1 MLGQVWAF
9 LILLF
14 ILVSQAQAGPLRV
27 FFLDAGEGEA
37 IYLQGP
43 FGERFL
49 IDTGNLITGYQVGQF
64 LLRHGGP
71 RLDYLFITHPHPD
84 HIGGIFYLLQRFR
97 VKIWGDNGESVPQDQ
112 ELFRW
117 YEKLFRRGRYRV
129 FRAGQRFSI
138 GQGQLEILWP
148 GTLSH
153 SWNENSL
160 VMRLT
165 YGKIRFLFMGDA
177 SRRVETALLSM
188 YPHLKAEVLKVG
200 HHGAIDA
207 SSEAFLQ
214 KIRPKIAVICINQG
228 NFHGYPSPEIV
239 RRLKAVGAR
248 VFITGLDGTILV
260 ETDGQYLHVFSL
272 GRLDHFGN

>member
-1 MLGQVWAF
+1 MLGQIWTL
-9 LILLF
+9 LILLIF
-14 ILVSQAQAGPLRV
+14 ITQAHAGPLRV

-37 IYLQGP
+37 IYLEGP

-49 IDTGNLITGYQVGQF
+49 IDTGNLITGYKVGQF

-84 HIGGIFYLLQRFR
+84 HIGGIFYILQRFQ
-97 VKIWGDNGESVPQDQ
+97 VKAWGDNGESIPQNE

-117 YEKLFRRGRYRV
+117 YGELFRQGRYRV
-129 FRAGQRFSI
+129 FRAGQRFPI

-148 GTLSH
+148 GALGN

-160 VMRLT
+160 VMHLT

-177 SRRVETALLSM
+177 STRVETALLSM

-200 HHGAIDA
+200 HHGALDA
-207 SSEAFLQ
+207 TSEAFLQ
-214 KIRPKIAVICINQG
+214 RTKPKIAIICINEG

-239 RRLKAVGAR
+239 RRLRAIGAR
-248 VFITGLDGTILV
+248 VFITGLDGTILI
-260 ETDGQYLHVFSL
+260 ETDGKYLNALSI
-272 GRLDHFGN
+272 GR